1 MKLGLCVFFNYPF
14 PANIPIWRELYGDLF
29 DEMVFI
35 QPLVRSTE
43 PDVVTVYRA
52 AFNFAGYFSD
62 ARAALESMD
71 VDAVV
76 FTGDDCVLNPAL
88 FGDNFASRFHWGPD
102 VSGFIP
108 EVLPFANENWLRNR
122 HKLSVLGRFVG
133 GYGFYDQRIQGWQAH
148 LPEADRIRDRYRLLQ
163 VAVDDLTFPPEEEIE
178 KLTGTQREIIRRTFR
193 GSSTAPQPY
202 PLSYAISDF
211 FIVSKSHLPE
221 FCHQAGLLAAMNVFP
236 EAAVPMALVSLEGTL
251 RQARDCGLR
260 FEWTYGRNPDAT
272 FFVPTSMGELRDCI
286 QRQPDN
292 SIFIHPV
299 KMSSIRAA
307 GTSSNDPTSP

>member
-1 MKLGLCVFFNYPF
+1 MRLGLCVFFNYPF
-14 PANIPIWRELYGDLF
+14 PSNIPIWRELYGGIF
-29 DEMVFI
+29 SEIIFI

-43 PDVVTVYRA
+43 SDVVTVYRA

-62 ARAALESMD
+62 ARTALESMD

-88 FGDNFASRFHWGPD
+88 FGNDFASRFRWGPE

-108 EVLPFANENWLRNR
+108 EVLPFANEKWLGNR

-133 GYGFYDQRIQGWQAH
+133 DYGVYDQRIQGWQHH
-148 LPEADRIRDRYRLLQ
+148 LPDPERIIECYRSLQ
-163 VAVDDLTFPPEEEIE
+163 IAVDDLRFPPEEEIT

-193 GSSTAPQPY
+193 GNSTAPQPY

-211 FIVSKSHLPE
+211 FIVAQSRLAE

-251 RQARDCGLR
+251 RQARDCRLV
-260 FEWTYGRNPDAT
+260 FQWTYGRNRDAT
-272 FFVPTSMGELRDCI
+272 FFVPTSIDELRDCI
-286 QRQPDN
+286 GKQPAN

-299 KMSSIRAA
+299 KMSSIRRTIANA
-307 GTSSNDPTSP
+307 TTDLP

>member
-14 PANIPIWRELYGDLF
+14 PSNIPIWRELYGDLF
-29 DEMVFI
+29 SEITFI
-35 QPLVRSTE
+35 QPLVRSAE

-52 AFNFAGYFSD
+52 AFNFAGFFSD
-62 ARAALESMD
+62 ARSALEAMD

-88 FGDNFASRFHWGPD
+88 FGEGFASRFRWGPD

-108 EVLPFANENWLRNR
+108 ELLPFANANWLRNR
-122 HKLSVLGRFVG
+122 HKLSVLGRFIG
-133 GYGFYDQRIQGWQAH
+133 GYGFFDQRIQGWQQH
-148 LPEADRIRDRYRLLQ
+148 LPDPEGILARYRALG
-163 VAVDDLTFPPEEEIE
+163 VAVDDLDLPPAEEIE

-193 GSSTAPQPY
+193 GNPTAPQPY

-211 FIVSKSHLPE
+211 FIVAKSHLPE

-236 EAAVPMALVSLEGTL
+236 EAAVPMALVSLGGTL
-251 RQARDCGLR
+251 RQARECGLA
-260 FEWTYGRNPDAT
+260 FQWTYGRNPDAT
-272 FFVPTSMGELRDCI
+272 FFVPNSMEELRDCVSS
-286 QRQPDN
+286 QPAN

-299 KMSSIRAA
+299 KMSSIRATDA
-307 GTSSNDPTSP
+307 PTHEHPPH